1 MPASDSELAAMEV
14 NHELEEEEGKLL
26 DAPLTNPPASV
37 PTSPPSRLT
46 TAKPSFAT
54 DTTTEGKAISV
65 ASNECSSTLS
75 SPAEATPAK
84 PAVTPPAILEQ
95 TFDQSP
101 ATSQIA
107 SAPDSLK
114 SPGASLLSISDP
126 PPWVPTLPP
135 SAFGCQNPE
144 GDFPVVLTFEGVSVT
159 LENNSIWKQFCEC
172 GTEMILTKQGR
183 RMFPYCRYR
192 LAGLDPDRMYS
203 LVLSIVPS
211 SPFRYRWNTS
221 RWEANGPTEHQ
232 SQGLIRAFPHHYSPC
247 LGSDWMSCLVSF
259 YKLKLTNCFQDQE
272 GHMILHSMHRYIP
285 RLHIIPVLDGEA
297 PTADKPVVMGPES
310 ITFTFPQTEFMAVT
324 TYQNFRITQL
334 KINHNPFAKGFRED
348 GNNSR
353 LNRIHPPAVSPETR
367 TKLLKPAEPAEQQEE
382 VMDLSTKSQDPSSSS
397 ANAQETR
404 LVLKPIMSHPA
415 GVGDAYVPCIRGKH
429 ALGEI
434 VLLQNQPSVQPKK
447 DDAAIV
453 LLKANSV
460 LRRPPKARPSKSS
473 SSMGTPVRSIG
484 FRKRRRKKIRS
495 RWTMYYAR
503 TWRRAAAAPK
513 PAHSP
518 SLTFAMQPEM
528 DDIEGL
534 LFVSFT
540 SKEALE
546 VHVKY
551 KLSNASS
558 SEPAITTAEPM
569 EAGDFCAVSVEE
581 NPETEGEKTA
591 RLESLL
597 LDDLSAFRHRQVI
610 HPVLQEVGLKLSSL
624 DPTKA
629 VDLKY
634 LGVSLPPPPSSLK
647 GQTSTPALSPAD
659 EELPFISRTGK
670 TRDVTKIKGW
680 RNKFAR
686 SQETSAANSEGLQK
700 NMSAFCSNMLDE
712 YLENEAQ
719 QISERAAAFST
730 HPEDAVAY
738 QLPAR
743 GSSYVKT
750 LDSALRHRNAASRV
764 SGGPRRPC
772 PLSRK
777 ASPFSARTSPT
788 TSEAA
793 GRALDPDA
801 AAAAGAAYADDYS
814 RSQSAANQR
823 AATGFGQSQGPT
835 HRAAGFTK
843 IQLRL
848 LQMEDAAFNQGLS
861 RTHLTPERLST
872 ALSVIMSKER
882 MPSELPFRDDSVGPK
897 CGQDFCRLGCVCDSV
912 KQLNTHPDHCRL
924 PECMF
929 TCGCLRPR
937 MDTEQPAQNRFGSAA
952 AKLWNRNIYDEDLE
966 PLYTPKVAPPPAP
979 VKLIKTWTFCPAP
992 PMREE
997 DKDPVYKYLESKLT
1011 CARVRA
1017 YNSLPPPVV
1026 TLSAAL
1032 LDQGDKPAQNVD
1044 KPVLKQENAADVTHQ
1059 KPADS
1064 DTRPVAAKVKQQIQI
1079 QSMCLWKNDSK
1090 MVLEG
1095 LCDRMNQNRLHRRFY
1110 IGPYCVNP
1118 LTRVTLRKPSGTII
1132 TYRMKISKPEK
1143 VSDCEDESEEEE
1155 KCDGDAEEEVAKD
1168 PGNQFGESR
1177 AGRLRARR
1185 KQSGHK
1191 PSGLIQVNDKYYN
1204 RAMLSLG
1211 NIGSLHP
1218 ANRLAAHVT
1227 GRLWADKISQ
1237 VKQSEIFSS
1246 TPEPLHVKATKT
1258 FVPPVVEQKT
1268 TQQPKADLHKPHSLS
1283 NGSTAQ
1289 GSQKSQPV
1297 QSFGPIQQ
1305 NIHSS
1310 STSSPVSLTVSPSLK
1325 SPSFLAKSGTYSFR
1339 ICPPST
1345 HAGGGQ
1351 SPAGVALPGGFT
1363 LIQLLKPGADKVG
1376 GQAKP
1381 PDVTSS
1387 APAENKV
1394 SNLSH
1399 LAKEW
1404 VGFDTFS
1411 KVKTLLSSNVPEP
1424 DSASERKMSSSG
1436 GNDEEDD
1443 LENQQGSLHGLS
1455 SEDLSSDFSDSD
1467 ECQED
1472 EEMVDI
1478 ETVEGKQGEVISKMR
1493 KDAFAIS
1500 QQAMDSADEC
1510 GEVKDLNELILKYN
1524 TDSENKRPR
1533 MRKNHSALE
1542 KLRRCEQRVLFDRL
1556 QSLLKLDSRS
1566 SRHQVL
1572 NMAAKEIENLGKT
1585 SRYFQAEK
1593 TRLLQAQ
1600 SVYLKKLSVLAGKPE
1615 SLIESK
1621 LKEIFE
1627 RQKQRE
1633 KNMKWKPFFSQ
1644 LLQSKAALLQ
1654 ATAPSSDPQP
1664 SSQPKPDP
1672 SPPGQAHLSEA
1683 AKKNLQKLMSLF
1695 RPSKKP
1701 EKALEQSV
1709 NNKFKQDV
1717 PTKVSIVVPRQ
1728 FVKAT
1733 LKTEAQRKEPGASD
1747 QPASKSED
1755 NQKASENPDQN
1766 GSGLPTSVA
1775 NDSQLQ
1781 DKMAVEGAST
1791 KPGTSG
1797 VKRTTIVVPSRPLS
1811 LPLIRSKTGR
1821 LILPSSLKPL
1831 GQGYYTVM
1839 FMDSKKKGEGD
1850 EASSSANAEQSL
1862 VDPSKSLE
1870 KTTSDSNQPSDS
1882 DPKSSGSASPLA
1894 DLAFLNRA
1902 IALPPLDLQAS
1913 EANQGRPVPILVRTS
1928 SGHICLK
1935 PVGQIRRPPP
1945 ANPEQDSNLDKSRF
1959 SKSQVSHL
1967 TTDATE
1973 TKLAQTNRS
1982 DSYMHRLAELKQ
1994 GDITVEKMKGKRGR
2008 GRPPGKKT
2016 AQGRGAAVKRG
2027 RSQDSDDDSP
2037 VKFTIASLKRS
2048 SSPNSQGEGFT
2059 SRPQTRGSLGK
2070 DFPSEKKRS
2079 WIDMEKELEPDLD
2092 LV

>member
-14 NHELEEEEGKLL
+14 NHELEEEEGNLP
-26 DAPLTNPPASV
+26 DVPLADPPAPV
-37 PTSPPSRLT
+37 PTSPPSCLT
-46 TAKPSFAT
+46 TEKPDFAT
-54 DTTTEGKAISV
+54 DATMEGKAISV

-75 SPAEATPAK
+75 SPAEAK
-84 PAVTPPAILEQ
+84 PAVTPPPILEQ

-101 ATSQIA
+101 ATSKIL
-107 SAPDSLK
+107 SATDPLK

-135 SAFGCQNPE
+135 SVFGCQDQE
-144 GDFPVVLTFEGVSVT
+144 EDFPAVLTFKGVSVT
-159 LENNSIWKQFCEC
+159 LENNTIWKQFCQC

-192 LAGLDPDRMYS
+192 LAGLDPNRMYS

-285 RLHIIPVLDGEA
+285 RLHIIPVLDGA
-297 PTADKPVVMGPES
+297 TPTVDKPVVMGPES

-353 LNRIHPPAVSPETR
+353 LQRIHPPAESPETR

-382 VMDLSTKSQDPSSSS
+382 VMDLSAKSQDPSSSS

-404 LVLKPIMSHPA
+404 LVLKPIMSQPV

-434 VLLQNQPSVQPKK
+434 VLLQNQSAVEPKK
-447 DDAAIV
+447 DDTAIV
-453 LLKANSV
+453 LLKANSG
-460 LRRPPKARPSKSS
+460 LRRPPKARPNKSS
-473 SSMGTPVRSIG
+473 SSTGTPVRSIG
-484 FRKRRRKKIRS
+484 FRKRRRRKIRS

-503 TWRRAAAAPK
+503 TWRRAAAAAK

-518 SLTFAMQPEM
+518 SLTLAMQPEL
-528 DDIEGL
+528 DEIEGL

-546 VHVKY
+546 VHVKD

-558 SEPAITTAEPM
+558 SEAAVSTAEPM
-569 EAGDFCAVSVEE
+569 ETGDLCGVSVEE
-581 NPETEGEKTA
+581 NPETQREKTA

-597 LDDLSAFRHRQVI
+597 LDDLSALRHRQVI

-634 LGVSLPPPPSSLK
+634 LGVCLPPPPSTLTR
-647 GQTSTPALSPAD
+647 QTSTPTSSPAD

-670 TRDVTKIKGW
+670 TKDVTKIKGW

-686 SQETSAANSEGLQK
+686 SQETSAANSEGLPK

-730 HPEDAVAY
+730 NPEDAVAY

-764 SGGPRRPC
+764 SGGTRRPC

-777 ASPFSARTSPT
+777 ALAQTSPT
-788 TSEAA
+788 TSKAP
-793 GRALDPDA
+793 GRASDPDA
-801 AAAAGAAYADDYS
+801 AAAAGAGYADDYS
-814 RSQSAANQR
+814 QRLPSSQSAANQR

-848 LQMEDAAFNQGLS
+848 LQMEDAAFNQGLG

-882 MPSELPFRDDSVGPK
+882 GLPSELPFRDDSVGPK
-897 CGQDFCRLGCVCDSV
+897 CGQDFCRLGCVCPSV
-912 KQLNTHPDHCRL
+912 KQLNTHPDHCRQ

-929 TCGCLRPR
+929 TCSCLRPL
-937 MDTEQPAQNRFGSAA
+937 MDTEQPTQNRCGSSA
-952 AKLWNRNIYDEDLE
+952 AKLWNRNIHDEDLE
-966 PLYTPKVAPPPAP
+966 PLYTPKVASPPAP
-979 VKLIKTWTFCPAP
+979 VKSSKTWTFCPAP

-1026 TLSAAL
+1026 TLSTAL
-1032 LDQGDKPAQNVD
+1032 FDQRDKPAQNVD
-1044 KPVLKQENAADVTHQ
+1044 KPVLNQENAADLTHQ
-1059 KPADS
+1059 KPADV

-1079 QSMCLWKNDSK
+1079 QSMCLWKNDRK

-1095 LCDRMNQNRLHRRFY
+1095 LCDRMNQNRLHQRFY
-1110 IGPYCVNP
+1110 IGPYRVSP

-1168 PGNQFGESR
+1168 RGNQCGETR

-1185 KQSGHK
+1185 KQPGHQT
-1191 PSGLIQVNDKYYN
+1191 SGLIQVNDKYYN

-1211 NIGSLHP
+1211 SIGSLHP

-1227 GRLWADKISQ
+1227 GRLWTDKISQ
-1237 VKQSEIFSS
+1237 VKQSEDFSS
-1246 TPEPLHVKATKT
+1246 TPESLHVKATKI
-1258 FVPPVVEQKT
+1258 FVPPVVDEKT
-1268 TQQPKADLHKPHSLS
+1268 TQQTKADLHKQS

-1289 GSQKSQPV
+1289 GSQTSQPV

-1345 HAGGGQ
+1345 HASGGQ
-1351 SPAGVALPGGFT
+1351 SSAGVALPGGFT
-1363 LIQLLKPGADKVG
+1363 LIQLLKPRADKAG

-1381 PDVTSS
+1381 PDVTRR
-1387 APAENKV
+1387 APAEDKV
-1394 SNLSH
+1394 SSLSH

-1404 VGFDTFS
+1404 VGFDTFN
-1411 KVKTLLSSNVPEP
+1411 KVRTLLSSNVPEP
-1424 DSASERKMSSSG
+1424 DSSFERKMSSG

-1443 LENQQGSLHGLS
+1443 LKNQQGSFHTLS
-1455 SEDLSSDFSDSD
+1455 SEEMSSDFSDSD
-1467 ECQED
+1467 ECQEV

-1493 KDAFAIS
+1493 KDASAIS

-1510 GEVKDLNELILKYN
+1510 REGKDLNELILKYN
-1524 TDSENKRPR
+1524 TDSENQRPR
-1533 MRKNHSALE
+1533 TRKNHSALE

-1556 QSLLKLDSRS
+1556 QSLLKLESRS

-1572 NMAAKEIENLGKT
+1572 NLAVKEIENLGKT
-1585 SRYFQAEK
+1585 SRYFQAER

-1654 ATAPSSDPQP
+1654 ATAPSSAPQP
-1664 SSQPKPDP
+1664 SSPPKPDP

-1683 AKKNLQKLMSLF
+1683 AKRNLQKLMSLYH
-1695 RPSKKP
+1695 PSKKS
-1701 EKALEQSV
+1701 EKAPEQSV
-1709 NNKFKQDV
+1709 NNIFKQDV
-1717 PTKVSIVVPRQ
+1717 PTKVSIIVPRQ
-1728 FVKAT
+1728 FVKAAP
-1733 LKTEAQRKEPGASD
+1733 KTEAQQKEPGASD
-1747 QPASKSED
+1747 QPASKSEE

-1766 GSGLPTSVA
+1766 SVPTSVA
-1775 NDSQLQ
+1775 NDPQLQ

-1791 KPGTSG
+1791 KPETSG
-1797 VKRTTIVVPSRPLS
+1797 AKRTTIVVPSGPLA

-1839 FMDSKKKGEGD
+1839 FMDSKMKGEGD
-1850 EASSSANAEQSL
+1850 EAGSSANTEQSL
-1862 VDPSKSLE
+1862 ADPSKSFE
-1870 KTTSDSNQPSDS
+1870 KASPDADQPSDS
-1882 DPKSSGSASPLA
+1882 DPKSSGSVSPLA
-1894 DLAFLNRA
+1894 DLTFLNKA
-1902 IALPPLDLQAS
+1902 IALPPLDLQVS
-1913 EANQGRPVPILVRTS
+1913 EANQGKPVPILVRTS

-1945 ANPEQDSNLDKSRF
+1945 ANPEQDSNHDKSRP
-1959 SKSQVSHL
+1959 SKSQVSRL

-1973 TKLAQTNRS
+1973 TRLAQTKRS
-1982 DSYMHRLAELKQ
+1982 DAFINRLAELKQ
-1994 GDITVEKMKGKRGR
+1994 GDVTVEDMKVKRGR

-2016 AQGRGAAVKRG
+2016 AQGRGAGVKRG

-2037 VKFTIASLKRS
+2037 VKFAIASLKRS

-2079 WIDMEKELEPDLD
+2079 WIDVEKELEPDLD